1 VPNTRRLSDAN
12 LVRRSQQGDRRAFGA
27 LLGRYDR
34 RLRGLAHVLLL
45 DITDMDTALGVA
57 YLRAWRDV
65 VRITPKDDI
74 GAWLYRATYNACIDQ
89 LRRDGRPAPRRHRGV
104 RRGLAELAPLDR
116 VAAVLVD
123 REEFSPG
130 AAARI
135 LGMTPAVLEE
145 RLAVARAALAGYL
158 PGPAVAPEP
167 APPAAA
173 PTAPAGANGARG
185 NGAKASD
192 NGNGSAPEGAT
203 PADAA
208 AAAAGVGPGS
218 GESAAAPA
226 DSGSAAPEA
235 SSAGGRPPGEPAAA
249 GPAAAE
255 AAPREA
261 APTDSAAPEH
271 PPAPEPT
278 VALPPSDNGSG
289 SSRRRSR
296 RRRRGGKHAPGQ
308 AALAAAGQTPAPDP
322 APDPAPLVGPPPP
335 ATRDSADGPAED
347 RDPTAETPVPGSPS

>member
-45 DITDMDTALGVA
+45 DTTDMDTALGVA

-65 VRITPKDDI
+65 VRITPKDDV

-89 LRRDGRPAPRRHRGV
+89 LRRDGRPASRRYRGV

-116 VAAVLVD
+116 VAVVLVD

-135 LGMTPAVLEE
+135 LGMTPTELEE

-158 PGPAVAPEP
+158 PGPAVEPEP
-167 APPAAA
+167 ASPAAA
-173 PTAPAGANGARG
+173 ATAPAGGNGARG

-192 NGNGSAPEGAT
+192 NGNGSAPDAAT
-203 PADAA
+203 SADAA
-208 AAAAGVGPGS
+208 AAPAAAGAGS

-226 DSGSAAPEA
+226 DSGSAATEA
-235 SSAGGRPPGEPAAA
+235 SSADGRPPGEPAAA
-249 GPAAAE
+249 GPAASE

-261 APTDSAAPEH
+261 APTDSGAPEH

-278 VALPPSDNGSG
+278 AAPPPSGNGSG
-289 SSRRRSR
+289 SSRRNR
-296 RRRRGGKHAPGQ
+296 RRSRGGKHSPGR
-308 AALAAAGQTPAPDP
+308 AAAGQTPASDP
-322 APDPAPLVGPPPP
+322 APDPASDPAPLAGPPAP
-335 ATRDSADGPAED
+335 ATRDDDDGPAEA